1 MPHAFSCLP
10 GYNVKYPK
18 LLFLANIFVIT
29 VTLCQNIGVPRFKMN
44 PPNKAVEIGGSVK
57 FIVEEIGGS
66 VKFIVEETGGLEK
79 SWTYE
84 WKHNGKAMN
93 DKITKELEIR
103 DVKKLDKG
111 KYECVVKIEGRYSE
125 QVCAEL
131 SKLTCIYY

>member
-10 GYNVKYPK
+10 GYNVEYPK

-57 FIVEEIGGS
+57 FIVEE
-66 VKFIVEETGGLEK
+66 TGGLEE

-103 DVKKLDKG
+103 DVKILDKG